1 MLMTIKELYEKALS
15 AKRPI
20 EFFGKVSNPAELKK
34 LYHNFARQVHPDIA
48 HGSDS
53 YIAGE
58 AFKAI
63 TKLYNTALEEIEL
76 GIYETFDTVRIY
88 KHSDPL
94 FEISIKGTLYKFYEN
109 VFEGEVAN
117 IFKGSSDNDIVYL
130 KVAIDPDDNSLL
142 DTEYKILSTL
152 RHLSLPYVEEKI
164 KVNDSVAILMREVKG
179 VTMPELMKQ
188 YRHGIPAE
196 HVMWMLERL
205 LSVVGYLHSNCVVHG
220 NIKPEN
226 IIITKDIHNVSIL
239 GFSFCIEKANTSEAS
254 YKIVN
259 DYYTAPEVSKTATV
273 LPSSDVYSIGKIA
286 IELLGGDI
294 RRNAMPISVDSRVR
308 TFIRNM
314 VTSNPET
321 RPNDAW
327 KLWSELIKLRN
338 EVFGTQRFKKLD

>member
-1 MLMTIKELYEKALS
+1 MKI
-15 AKRPI
+15 
-20 EFFGKVSNPAELKK
+20 
-34 LYHNFARQVHPDIA
+34 
-48 HGSDS
+48 
-53 YIAGE
+53 
-58 AFKAI
+58 
-63 TKLYNTALEEIEL
+63 
-76 GIYETFDTVRIY
+76 
-88 KHSDPL
+88 
-94 FEISIKGTLYKFYEN
+94 
-109 VFEGEVAN
+109 
-117 IFKGSSDNDIVYL
+117 
-130 KVAIDPDDNSLL
+130 AIDPDDNSLL
-142 DTEYKILSTL
+142 ETEYKVLSTL

-179 VTMPELMKQ
+179 VTMPELMKE

-205 LSVVGYLHSNCVVHG
+205 LSVVGYMHSNCVVHG

-239 GFSFCIEKANTSEAS
+239 GFSFCIEKANTPEAT

-259 DYYTAPEVSKTATV
+259 DYYTAPEISKTTKV

-294 RRNAMPISVDSRVR
+294 RRNAMPISVDIRVR

-314 VTSNPET
+314 VNSNPET

-327 KLWSELIKLRN
+327 KLWSELIKIRT

>member
-1 MLMTIKELYEKALS
+1 MTIKELYEKALA

-20 EFFGKVSNPAELKK
+20 EFFGKVSGDKELKK
-34 LYHNFARQVHPDIA
+34 IYHSFARQVHPDIV
-48 HGSDS
+48 HGKDS

-58 AFKAI
+58 TFKALS
-63 TKLYNTALEEIEL
+63 KLYDTGLKELEL
-76 GIYETFDTVRIY
+76 GIYETYDPIHVY

-94 FEISIKGTLYKFYEN
+94 FEITIKGVLYSFYEN

-117 IFKGSSDNDIVYL
+117 IFKGSSENDVVYL
-130 KVAIDPDDNSLL
+130 KVAIDPEDNDLL
-142 DTEYKILSTL
+142 ETEYKVLSTL
-152 RHLSLPYVEEKI
+152 RHLSLPYVEHKI
-164 KVNDSVAILMREVKG
+164 QVDDSKAILMREVKG
-179 VTMPELMKQ
+179 ITMPDLMNQ
-188 YRHGIPAE
+188 YRKGVPAE

-226 IIITKDIHNVSIL
+226 IIISKEVHNVSLL
-239 GFSFCIEKANTSEAS
+239 GFSFCIEKANTKDAT
-254 YKIVN
+254 YKIIN
-259 DYYTAPEVSKTATV
+259 DDYTAPEVNKTATV

-294 RRNAMPISVDSRVR
+294 HRNAMPISVDSRIR

-314 VTSNPET
+314 VNSNPKE

-327 KLWSELIKLRN
+327 KLWSELIKLRT

>member
-1 MLMTIKELYEKALS
+1 MTIKELYEKALS
-15 AKRPI
+15 VKRPI
-20 EFFGKVSNPAELKK
+20 EFFGKVSNPVQLKK
-34 LYHNFARQVHPDIA
+34 LYHNFAKQVHPDIN
-48 HGSDS
+48 HGANS

-63 TKLYNTALEEIEL
+63 TKLYNTAIEEIEL
-76 GIYETFDTVRIY
+76 GIYETFDTVSIY

-117 IFKGSSDNDIVYL
+117 IFKGTNDNDIVYL
-130 KVAIDPDDNSLL
+130 KIAIDSDDNSLL
-142 DTEYKILSTL
+142 DTEYNVLSTL

-188 YRHGIPAE
+188 YKNGIPAE

-226 IIITKDIHNVSIL
+226 IIITKDVHNVSLL
-239 GFSFCIEKANTSEAS
+239 GFSFCIEKANTSKAS

-259 DYYTAPEVSKTATV
+259 DYYTAPEVSKTARV

-294 RRNAMPISVDSRVR
+294 RRNAMPISIDSRIR

-314 VTSNPET
+314 VNSNLES